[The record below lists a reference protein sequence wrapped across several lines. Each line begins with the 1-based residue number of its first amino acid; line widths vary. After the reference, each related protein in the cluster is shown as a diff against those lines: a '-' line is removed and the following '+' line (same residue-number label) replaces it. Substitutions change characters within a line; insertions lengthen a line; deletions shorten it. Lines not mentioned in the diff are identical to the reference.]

1 MINSDIDFVLLQ
13 ERFRNSKPFHHIV
26 IDNFFQP
33 EVAKKIADEF
43 PAHDSNVWTV
53 DYNNPVEV
61 KKGCSHWDK
70 FPKSIYSALFYL
82 CSQEF
87 ISKLSI
93 VVGKEKIYA
102 DYGLNGGGMH
112 SHTRGGKLNIHKDYS
127 IHPKI
132 NYMRNYNIIVY
143 MEPEW
148 KPEWGGGIQLWDH
161 DAETDQPKSVVA
173 EVENRFNRAIIF
185 DTTQNSWHGLPKE
198 ITCPLEQSRKSL
210 ACYYMSEIDEGTEER
225 NRALFIP
232 YEDQKKDPS
241 IVKFCEDRSK

>member
-1 MINSDIDFVLLQ
+1 LINPDIDFFLLG
-13 ERFRNSKPFHHIV
+13 ERFRSSKPFHHIV
-26 IDNFFQP
+26 IDNLFQP
-33 EVAKKIADEF
+33 EVAKNIADEF
-43 PAHDSNVWTV
+43 PAHDSNVWTAL
-53 DYNNPVEV
+53 YNNPIEV
-61 KKGCSHWDK
+61 KKTCNHWDK
-70 FPKSIYSALFYL
+70 FPQSIYSALFYL

-161 DAETDQPKSVVA
+161 DAETDQPKSVIA

-198 ITCPLEQSRKSL
+198 ITCPPEQSRKSL

-232 YEDQKKDPS
+232 YEDQKNDPN